1 MDTVQSSSHPQHNV
15 NPAKRGVLQVLWITM
30 GLNILVAVLKLAVGL
45 ISHNLTVMSDA
56 VHGFLDASN
65 NVVGLVAIKVAWR
78 PPDENHPY
86 GHRKFEALAALAI
99 GALMTLTSWEILRA
113 VIRRYFAHEQFVHPT
128 ASATFVGLLVFG
140 LLVNIFVSRYEVA
153 RGRALGSAFLVA
165 DALHTRTDIMVT
177 AGALSSL
184 LVAPRFPLIDGVL
197 ALVIV
202 GFILRTGWCVLKD
215 NVLLLTDAIQ
225 MDPEPIRQA
234 VESVP
239 EVINCHAI
247 RSHGMPDAIHLDLHI
262 VVKPELTAERTH
274 AVERE
279 VRERLFQQFS
289 QVAEVSIHHQTQ
301 MPVTQRPIIRPQ

>member
-1 MDTVQSSSHPQHNV
+1 MQTNQSSSHPRV
-15 NPAKRGVLQVLWITM
+15 NPAKQGVMRVLWVTM

-45 ISHNLTVMSDA
+45 ISHNLTVLSDA

-65 NVVGLVAIKVAWR
+65 NVVGLLAIKVAWR

-113 VIRRYFAHEQFVHPT
+113 IIRRYFIQELYVAPT
-128 ASATFVGLLVFG
+128 ASLAFVGVLVFG
-140 LLVNIFVSRYEVA
+140 LLLNIFVSRYEVS

-165 DALHTRTDIMVT
+165 DAMHTRTDILVT
-177 AGALSSL
+177 LGALSSL
-184 LVAPRFPLIDGVL
+184 LVAPRFPIIDGVL

-239 EVINCHAI
+239 EVLNCHAI

-262 VVKPELTAERTH
+262 VVKPDLTAARTH
-274 AVERE
+274 DVERE
-279 VRERLFQQFS
+279 VRDRLFHQFS

-301 MPVTQRPIIRPQ
+301 MPVTQRPIIRPQP